1 MSDAPSRSSDDH
13 DPSYIQVHELSKI
26 YSRTDGAV
34 HALQG
39 VTLTVARGEIV
50 GLMGP
55 SGSGKSTL
63 LNLIGGLDRP
73 TEGRVVVE
81 ATDISKL
88 SADSLALY
96 RREKVGFVFQDAR
109 LIPALT
115 VYENVMLPLVPMQMP
130 DDEKR
135 SRVEMSLEECNIT
148 HRAQHLPG
156 ELSGGE
162 QQRTAVARAMVNDPH
177 IILADEPTG
186 ELDPENA
193 ARIVD
198 LLRQINR
205 DGRTVLVASH
215 DANAMA
221 QMPRLIKI
229 REGQLEDGQA

>member
-1 MSDAPSRSSDDH
+1 MADTPAGPAAER
-13 DPSYIQVHELSKI
+13 DPSYIQVHDLSKT
-26 YSRTDGAV
+26 YVRNDSTV

-39 VTLTVARGEIV
+39 VTLTVGRGEIV

-88 SADSLALY
+88 SSDSLALY

-130 DDEKR
+130 DDDKR
-135 SRVEMSLEECNIT
+135 TRVEEVLEECNIS

-193 ARIVD
+193 ARIVE

-221 QMPRLIKI
+221 QMPRLVRI

>member
-1 MSDAPSRSSDDH
+1 MAEQPSSASAERDT
-13 DPSYIQVHELSKI
+13 YIQVHDLAKVYE
-26 YSRTDGAV
+26 RADGTV

-39 VTLTVARGEIV
+39 VTLTVGRGEIV

-73 TEGRVVVE
+73 TRGRVVVE

-96 RREKVGFVFQDAR
+96 RRDKVGFVFQDAH

-115 VYENVMLPLVPMQMP
+115 VYENVMLPLVPIPLP
-130 DDEKR
+130 DEEKNR
-135 SRVEMSLEECNIT
+135 RVEQALEECNIS
-148 HRAQHLPG
+148 HRAHHLPG

-162 QQRTAVARAMVNDPH
+162 QQRTAVARALVNDPD

-193 ARIVD
+193 ARIVE
-198 LLRQINR
+198 LLMQINR

-215 DANAMA
+215 DEKAMA
-221 QMPRLIKI
+221 QMPRRVRI
-229 REGQLEDGQA
+229 REGLVEDGQQ